1 MPELSGEVG
10 ELSFKVQITRAE
22 TGKVEEFTLVGK
34 ITEAQLK
41 ELTDGGDALDGST
54 ERCN

>member
-1 MPELSGEVG
+1 MPDLSGEAG

-41 ELTDGGDALDGST
+41 ELTDGGNALDGST
-54 ERCN
+54 ERCD

>member
-1 MPELSGEVG
+1 MSDLSGDVG

-41 ELTDGGDALDGST
+41 ELTDGGDALCSST
-54 ERCN
+54 ERCD